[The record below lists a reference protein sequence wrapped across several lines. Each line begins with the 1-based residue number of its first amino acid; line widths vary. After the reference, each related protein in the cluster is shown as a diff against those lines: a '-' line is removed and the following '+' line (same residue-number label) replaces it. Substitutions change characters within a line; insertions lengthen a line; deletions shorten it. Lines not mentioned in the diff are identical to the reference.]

1 MTRLSSLPYYEKWF
15 IIGTILGIIIGAG
28 ITIYHLLLDLVEELF
43 IFHFIGMNYPKPLGE
58 GGTLN
63 FVFKPGD
70 YFLIP
75 VATTIGGLIAGLV
88 AYTFAPEAA
97 GGGIDG
103 AIKAYHYRQG
113 KVRWIVAP
121 VKIIASAFTLGSG
134 ESAGNEGPAAQLS
147 ASLNSF
153 MSTLLHLSPEDR
165 RIAVAVGIGA
175 GIGTVFKT
183 PIGGALLAAEVL
195 YRRDLE
201 PEVIYPAIVA
211 TAISYTIY
219 GSVTGFSPILGYYTG
234 AFDPLRLPMYAV
246 LGLVSGLV
254 TILYVKTFYGVQ
266 SSFERLKIP
275 NHVKPAIGGAIAGL
289 ITLLAPEVMGEGL
302 GWINLIEYER
312 FQTLYSPILPVL
324 ALVVLLP
331 FLKIFATSFTVG
343 SGGSGGVF
351 APGLFIGAYI
361 GASVGLL
368 FHYLFPQIVPNIAP
382 FVIIGM
388 MSFFAAAGK
397 VPIAVM
403 LMVTEMTGGIQ
414 LLPDTMIAVAVS
426 FLVSGNYT
434 LYNAQMPTRRDSPVH
449 KAEYE
454 FTVLG
459 SIKAKECQL
468 INIKVNVRDNIEKAI
483 QTMIKNNFTSLPVVD
498 GNDNFIGV
506 VYLRDIEKAKN
517 SDSIIKYI
525 TRGSPYISSDSTL
538 EHAMEI
544 MARNR
549 ARWVAV
555 VDKGKFVGI
564 LTEEAIVEAYN
575 KELKRLRESQP
586 ESGQ

>member
-1 MTRLSSLPYYEKWF
+1 MPYYEKWF

-28 ITIYHLLLDLVEELF
+28 ITIYHLLLHLVEELF
-43 IFHFIGMNYPKPLGE
+43 IFHFIGMSYPKPLGE

-63 FVFKPGD
+63 FIFKPGD

-97 GGGIDG
+97 GGGIDD

-153 MSTLLHLSPEDR
+153 ISDLLHLSPEDR
-165 RIAVAVGIGA
+165 RRAVAVGIGA

-183 PIGGALLAAEVL
+183 PIGGALLAAEIL

-201 PEVIYPAIVA
+201 PEVIYPAMIA

-234 AFDPLRLPMYAV
+234 AFNPLRLPMYAV
-246 LGLVSGLV
+246 LGLISGLV

-266 SSFERLKIP
+266 SSFKRLKIP

-289 ITLLAPEVMGEGL
+289 IALLAPEVMGEGL
-302 GWINLIEYER
+302 GWISLVEYGK
-312 FQTLYSPILPVL
+312 FSALYSPILPVL
-324 ALVVLLP
+324 VLIVLLP

-351 APGLFIGAYI
+351 APGLFIGVYV

-388 MSFFAAAGK
+388 MSVFAAAGK
-397 VPIAVM
+397 VPISVI
-403 LMVTEMTGGIQ
+403 LMVTEMTGSLQ
-414 LLPDTMIAVAVS
+414 LLPGAMIAVAIS
-426 FLVSGNYT
+426 YLVSGNNTMYIT
-434 LYNAQMPTRRDSPVH
+434 QLPTRRDSPAH

-454 FTVLG
+454 VSMMR

-468 INIKVNVRDNIEKAI
+468 SNIKTNLEDNVQKAT
-483 QTMIKNNFTSLPVVD
+483 QTMIENNFTSLPVVD

-517 SDSIIKYI
+517 SDSVIKYI
-525 TRGSPYISSDSTL
+525 TRGSPYISLDSTL
-538 EHAMEI
+538 ENAMEI

-564 LTEEAIVEAYN
+564 LTEDAIAEAY
-575 KELKRLRESQP
+575 EREVKRLRESQT
-586 ESGQ
+586 ESQ